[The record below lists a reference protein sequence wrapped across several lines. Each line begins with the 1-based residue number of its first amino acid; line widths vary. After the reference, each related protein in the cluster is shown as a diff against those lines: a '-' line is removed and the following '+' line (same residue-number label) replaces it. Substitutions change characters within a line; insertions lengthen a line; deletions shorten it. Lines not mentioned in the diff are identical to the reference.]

1 LDNLISNVYN
11 ISRERSKL
19 LIDRG
24 KVKLNFQPIDKVI
37 QELGASDLVS
47 VRGYGRFKL
56 KALSGFSKKGRIKVV
71 VDVIEKR

>member
-1 LDNLISNVYN
+1 M
-11 ISRERSKL
+11 
-19 LIDRG
+19 
-24 KVKLNFQPIDKVI
+24 KLNFQPIDKVI